1 LRIEHTVTTVSWIPS
16 EAVTGLNKV
25 IFESGFTH
33 YDDPPPDVL
42 YDLEEMGRD
51 DKFRF
56 ANRLHGWID
65 VDDGRIVD
73 TGYIDGC
80 AMGATT
86 VRLGKRDLARFSAIE
101 FPEVRS
107 DPEVAADGT
116 SARFTQ
122 TFGGHVALPA
132 PRRVNH
138 PPFVKWEAPTVWSTL
153 ALTMHADGRADFELI
168 GASPFPR
175 HWVYDNEGKLSAKAG
190 LTDFKEWWRHSFGKH
205 TPWGDEDSPALVTA
219 VETALERELAGT
231 IMRGGEKPKVRKLK
245 EGSVLVEQGQLGHEL
260 YLLLDGALSVEVD
273 GEPVAELGP
282 GAVLGERAIL
292 EEGRRT
298 STLRALTA
306 ARVAVADATQ
316 LDLDKL
322 RDVSE
327 GHRREET

>member
-16 EAVTGLNKV
+16 EAVTGLNKA

-56 ANRLHGWID
+56 ANRLHAWID
-65 VDDGRIVD
+65 MDDGKIVEG
-73 TGYIDGC
+73 GYIDGC

-101 FPEVRS
+101 FPELRS
-107 DPEVAADGT
+107 EPEIAADGA
-116 SARFTQ
+116 SARFGQ

-153 ALTMHADGRADFELI
+153 ALTLHADGRADFELT

-175 HWVYDNEGKLSAKAG
+175 HWVYDNEGMLSAKAG

-205 TPWGDEDSPALVTA
+205 TPWGEEDSPALVTA
-219 VETALERELAGT
+219 VETALERELART

-260 YLLLDGALSVEVD
+260 YLLLDGVLRVEVD
-273 GEPVAELGP
+273 GESVAELGP

-292 EEGRRT
+292 EGGRRT
-298 STLRALTA
+298 STLRALTPV
-306 ARVAVADATQ
+306 RVAVADATQ
-316 LDLDKL
+316 LDLDQL
-322 RDVSE
+322 REVSE